1 VVGKRFGADVKL
13 SVMKPVNRNA
23 QGGPTGLGAPR
34 ADDPGFGD
42 LADGAK
48 PLLPSGFG
56 QEGCPVDGGE
66 CVLKRGFNESRIN
79 RSHYFWHLS
88 FLFDFN

>member
-1 VVGKRFGADVKL
+1 VVRERFGADLKL
-13 SVMKPVNRNA
+13 SVVKPVNRDA
-23 QGGPTGLGAPR
+23 QGGPTGWEHRER
-34 ADDPGFGD
+34 AIQGFGD

-66 CVLKRGFNESRIN
+66 CVLERGFTESQIN
-79 RSHYFWHLS
+79 RCHYFAP
-88 FLFDFN
+88 F